1 MIREGFSEEA
11 TFEQISQGGKRVN
24 PMNIWEK
31 SIPGIRNSMCKGPV
45 ACSKKGREA
54 RVAGWSGRKIGEE
67 VSKMVRD
74 QVAEGLMEH
83 G

>member
-1 MIREGFSEEA
+1 M
-11 TFEQISQGGKRVN
+11 N

-31 SIPGIRNSMCKGPV
+31 STPGRGNSMCKGPV
-45 ACSKKGREA
+45 ACSKTGREA
-54 RVAGWSGRKIGEE
+54 SVAGWSGRGRKIGEE

-83 G
+83 EKGF